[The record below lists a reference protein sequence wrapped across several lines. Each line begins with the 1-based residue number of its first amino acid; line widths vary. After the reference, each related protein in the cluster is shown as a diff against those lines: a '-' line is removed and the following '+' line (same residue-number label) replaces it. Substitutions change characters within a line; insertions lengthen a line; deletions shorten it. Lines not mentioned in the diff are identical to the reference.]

1 MSMLV
6 HLHGG
11 SLLLSLCVCVR
22 VCTTAALYKTG
33 TLSFYHVSCQR
44 FRVFFFATL
53 TTENEGKKR
62 APLIAQIQTHHCV
75 AGKSIRKA
83 NETGKICIS
92 RQNISLHLVGNI
104 FRYQYVKCFKGR
116 INIFLFCSNFHGTK
130 RNANTKF
137 IGVTNNF
144 GGEIPNIG
152 D

>member
-1 MSMLV
+1 MGALSF
-6 HLHGG
+6 
-11 SLLLSLCVCVR
+11 SLSVCVR
-22 VCTTAALYKTG
+22 ACVHDSCALQNWNVEL
-33 TLSFYHVSCQR
+33 LSCKLSTISC
-44 FRVFFFATL
+44 FFFFATL